1 MTFIQ
6 QIIIIMIVVL
16 GTMLTRFLPFIIFPA
31 YKTPPAFI
39 KFLGKVLPNAVI
51 GLLILYSLK
60 DAVFSDFHCLPELIA
75 IGCVVFLHQWKNNML
90 LSIVGGTI
98 LYMFLVQYCF
108 I

>member
-1 MTFIQ
+1 MTFTQSMLTIL
-6 QIIIIMIVVL
+6 IVVL
-16 GTMLTRFLPFIIFPA
+16 GTMFTRFLPFLIFPA
-31 YKTPPAFI
+31 DKTPPAFI

-51 GLLILYSLK
+51 GLLVIYSLK

-75 IGCVVFLHQWKNNML
+75 IIFVIVLHEWKNNML
-90 LSIVGGTI
+90 LSIAGGTI

>member
-1 MTFIQ
+1 MTFTQSMLTIL
-6 QIIIIMIVVL
+6 IVIL
-16 GTMLTRFLPFIIFPA
+16 GTMFTRFLPFLIFPA
-31 YKTPPAFI
+31 DKTPPAFI

-51 GLLILYSLK
+51 GLLVIYSLK

-75 IGCVVFLHQWKNNML
+75 IAFVIVLHEWKNNML
-90 LSIVGGTI
+90 LSIAGGTI

>member
-1 MTFIQ
+1 MTFTQSMLTIL
-6 QIIIIMIVVL
+6 IVVL
-16 GTMLTRFLPFIIFPA
+16 GTMFTRFLPFLIFPA
-31 YKTPPAFI
+31 DKTPPAFI

-51 GLLILYSLK
+51 GLLVIYSLK

-75 IGCVVFLHQWKNNML
+75 IVFVIVLHEWKNNML
-90 LSIVGGTI
+90 LSIAGGTI

>member
-1 MTFIQ
+1 MTFTQSMFTIL
-6 QIIIIMIVVL
+6 IVVL
-16 GTMLTRFLPFIIFPA
+16 GTMFTRFLPFLIFPA
-31 YKTPPAFI
+31 DKTPPAFI

-51 GLLILYSLK
+51 GLLVIYSLK

-75 IGCVVFLHQWKNNML
+75 IVFVIVLHEWKNNML
-90 LSIVGGTI
+90 LSIAGGTI